1 MISKKK
7 KFIFFRI
14 PKSASKSMDFA
25 LRPYYT
31 NNNSSEYNCRDESA
45 KHPSDKRFSKHMS
58 FLHLETC
65 ASDKF
70 LGRKNERKIIL
81 VVEMKDLVY
90 MLPTVGNNHWG
101 QNMVM
106 IQLKCQDLIKV
117 NQKLEK

>member
-31 NNNSSEYNCRDESA
+31 NKNPSEYSCRDESA
-45 KHPSDKRFSKHMS
+45 KQLHKRFSKHMS

-65 ASDKF
+65 ASDEL
-70 LGRKNERKIIL
+70 LGRKNQRNIK
-81 VVEMKDLVY
+81 EMLG
-90 MLPTVGNNHWG
+90 LPDDF
-101 QNMVM
+101 
-106 IQLKCQDLIKV
+106 LQDY
-117 NQKLEK
+117 